1 LAGEDA
7 LAAALAGADAGPF
20 GLPLVPGA
28 VIAIWPVVPVLVV
41 TGVRPPCVRNGIIA

>member
-7 LAAALAGADAGPF
+7 LAAAFALADAGPF

-28 VIAIWPVVPVLVV
+28 VSETWPVVPVLV
-41 TGVRPPCVRNGIIA
+41 GSEVRAPCVRNGIIA